1 MNGLDGRWRVHRT
14 GGLLP
19 PLVGVAK
26 EIHGERGETTLGP
39 LRFPFMVEDLT
50 LRYSGLLRGVE
61 DRLEPDDS
69 GFRGCSFLAGVQL
82 GRFELRRLEPR
93 RRVPP

>member
-39 LRFPFMVEDLT
+39 LRFPFMVED
-50 LRYSGLLRGVE
+50 
-61 DRLEPDDS
+61 RLAPDDS